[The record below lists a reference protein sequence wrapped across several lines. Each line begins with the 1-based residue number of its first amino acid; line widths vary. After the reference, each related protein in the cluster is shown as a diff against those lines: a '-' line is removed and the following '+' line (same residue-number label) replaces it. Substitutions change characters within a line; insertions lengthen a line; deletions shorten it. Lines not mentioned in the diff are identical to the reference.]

1 MYFFCSQQK
10 HHSTEHLA
18 QEVRITLK
26 SLSSLTYNCTD
37 EHHDALSDLND
48 KLQHLMN
55 NFRAILPH
63 EDGILLRP
71 HIRKKL
77 KLSRQKKA
85 SQSIKSLPLP
95 SKRGRKKQDAT
106 FRNRVGR
113 KAQNLR
119 KVKCIVY
126 GHNMHFLMLWFITS
140 AGCSANSEKVQSS
153 EYYHI
158 LGSYTFY
165 WTENQQYSTS
175 PYRYVT

>member
-1 MYFFCSQQK
+1 MIFCVVVVVQQTVADTLYLYFMQFK
-10 HHSTEHLA
+10 HDKFLCLQRKHNSTEHLA

-37 EHHDALSDLND
+37 EHHEALSDLND

-55 NFRAILPH
+55 DFRAILPH

-71 HIRKKL
+71 HTHKKL

-85 SQSIKSLPLP
+85 SQGIKSLPLP
-95 SKRGRKKQDAT
+95 SKRGRKKQDA

-119 KVKCIVY
+119 KV
-126 GHNMHFLMLWFITS
+126 NLFM
-140 AGCSANSEKVQSS
+140 
-153 EYYHI
+153 
-158 LGSYTFY
+158 
-165 WTENQQYSTS
+165 
-175 PYRYVT
+175 